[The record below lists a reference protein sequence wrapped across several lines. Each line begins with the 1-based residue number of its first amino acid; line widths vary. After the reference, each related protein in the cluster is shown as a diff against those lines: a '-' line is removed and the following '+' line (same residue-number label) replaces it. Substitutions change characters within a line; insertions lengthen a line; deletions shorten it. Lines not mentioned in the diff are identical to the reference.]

1 MVQTYQSPV
10 RVYKFPFELVMAA
23 YHKRFPTC
31 PQIPIF
37 VGSEITYEWKAE
49 DGGEEIIERK
59 CQLNVEAPYLVK
71 KIAGVD
77 YVYFKQRNHLNLRA
91 RTLLIEASNIS
102 FANRIVVIEN
112 CRYYVHT
119 ENPEWTCFEQNSS
132 LDVKSFFGLES
143 AIEKLAVKQYSANIA
158 KGKEVLEFFIDE
170 LIKNGVTHV
179 PIWKGEE
186 KDDANA
192 DNPVDENG
200 KIDLVKTPDKSSPP
214 TTPPASSSG
223 FGGSCSTTLT
233 ANAVINELNSEPLSG
248 TAEEKLSR
256 EELKRRRSSGLG
268 GSGKQKSSGTANGV
282 LSSASVT
289 QQLGKLRG
297 TPAQPDAAGRAT
309 SFDDLDSKLEGEY
322 IQRFLG
328 QLTPLEESRLCE
340 LYVLQSAHKG
350 KIPND
355 AHLLR
360 FLRARDFDVQKANH
374 MIVNSLLW
382 RKQHNVDKILHDFVP
397 PPLLIK
403 YFPGGWHHNDNQG
416 RPLFI
421 LRLGQMDIKGL
432 LRSVGLESIVK
443 FTLSI
448 CEEGLLKTA
457 EATKRLEKPISAWT
471 LLVDLEG
478 LSMRHLWRPGVQCL
492 LRIIEMLEAHYP
504 ECLGM
509 VLIIRAP
516 RVFPTLWTLISP
528 FIDENTRQKFVLY
541 ASDQLL
547 QELQRYIPEDYLP
560 DFLGGKCKFD
570 CAAITEPPWMVP
582 KSEYLPIPGGE
593 LLRETNDILTNTYT
607 QVVVNRGSPYEVCVW
622 VQQAGSVL
630 TWDFD
635 IIKGECEFV
644 IYYSEKKISSKTP
657 LSGHSSTAAGAVS
670 SAPTTTATT
679 PGPLDRVVDTVTS
692 ELSNLLSPSTIPHFH
707 AIECEPEFRVGT
719 ELTIIG
725 NPLDFKETDSMQ
737 GTTYCDKGGTYI
749 LQWRHPGEFV
759 ATETSSKKESS
770 HIGDGSS
777 SHAPSTTHQQQQKTS
792 TSGPTH
798 KCRLMVYYELLN
810 SKDFKGSVASLES
823 CRSSFN
829 SLVAAAA
836 ISTDIT
842 AATSSAS
849 PPLHN
854 SELKLKQEQQNKKD
868 SNASIEEDYSTATE
882 KTPKS

>member
-49 DGGEEIIERK
+49 DGGEEIVERK

-102 FANRIVVIEN
+102 FASRIVVIEN

-170 LIKNGVTHV
+170 LIKSGVTHI
-179 PIWKGEE
+179 PIWKGDE
-186 KDDANA
+186 KDDEKTV
-192 DNPVDENG
+192 NPSDDVG
-200 KIDLVKTPDKSSPP
+200 KIDSVKTPDRISPP

-233 ANAVINELNSEPLSG
+233 ANAVIANELNSEPLSG
-248 TAEEKLSR
+248 TAEEKISR

-268 GSGKQKSSGTANGV
+268 GSGKQKSSGAANGV
-282 LSSASVT
+282 VDATAVT
-289 QQLGKLRG
+289 QHLGKLRG
-297 TPAQPDAAGRAT
+297 NPARLETGAAGRAT
-309 SFDDLDSKLEGEY
+309 SFDDLDSKLESEY

-340 LYVLQSAHKG
+340 LYVLQSTHKG

-382 RKQHNVDKILHDFVP
+382 RKQHNVDKILQDFVP
-397 PPLLIK
+397 PPLLVK
-403 YFPGGWHHNDNQG
+403 YFPGGWHYQDNQG

-432 LRSVGLESIVK
+432 LRSVGLEAIVK

-448 CEEGLLKTA
+448 CEQGLLKTA
-457 EATKRLEKPISAWT
+457 DATKRLENPISAWT
-471 LLVDLEG
+471 LLVDLDG

-528 FIDENTRQKFVLY
+528 FIDENTRKKFVLY

-547 QELQRYIPEDYLP
+547 QELPRYIPEDYLP
-560 DFLGGKCKFD
+560 DFLGGKSRFD
-570 CAAITEPPWMVP
+570 CAAISEPPWMVP

-593 LLRETNDILTNTYT
+593 LLRETNDILTNTYA

-644 IYYSEKKISSKTP
+644 IYYSEKKISSKTS
-657 LSGHSSTAAGAVS
+657 LSGHSSSAAAAAS
-670 SAPTTTATT
+670 SGPSTTANT

-692 ELSNLLSPSTIPHFH
+692 ELSNLLSPSTTVPHFH
-707 AIECEPEFRVGT
+707 AIECEPGFRVGV

-725 NPLDFKETDSMQ
+725 HPLDFKETDSMQ
-737 GTTYCDKGGTYI
+737 GTTYCDKEGTYI
-749 LQWRHPGEFV
+749 LQWRHPNEFAGAV
-759 ATETSSKKESS
+759 QTETNKKESS
-770 HIGDGSS
+770 HLGDREGGG
-777 SHAPSTTHQQQQKTS
+777 SHASTTTQQQKTS
-792 TSGPTH
+792 TSGTTH

-829 SLVAAAA
+829 SLAAAA
-836 ISTDIT
+836 V
-842 AATSSAS
+842 
-849 PPLHN
+849 
-854 SELKLKQEQQNKKD
+854 QENKKQQNIKKD
-868 SNASIEEDYSTATE
+868 SNEGISIEEDYSTATE
-882 KTPKS
+882 KTPKN